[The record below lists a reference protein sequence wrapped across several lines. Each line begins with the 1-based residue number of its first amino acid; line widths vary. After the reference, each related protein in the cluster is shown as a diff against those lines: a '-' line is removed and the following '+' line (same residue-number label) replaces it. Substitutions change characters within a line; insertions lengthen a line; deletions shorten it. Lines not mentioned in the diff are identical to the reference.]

1 MNPRMNMPPI
11 TGLILAGGQGTRMGG
26 TDKALQMLHGK
37 SLLAHV
43 AERLSPQVDELL
55 VSAAR
60 ADAYPEFTTAFKAR
74 IVIDELAGAGPLA
87 GVHAGLKAGH
97 NEFLVTAPCDGP
109 FLPADLVSRL
119 FAALNT
125 EAADLTLAR
134 TVDGPHPVFALMRR
148 SVLPVLTKYL
158 AAGGRKADGWYEAL
172 KVIEV
177 AFDDAKAF
185 ANINTRDEL
194 ARWNAVPE
202 ASSA

>member
-1 MNPRMNMPPI
+1 MNMSPI

-26 TDKALQMLHGK
+26 TGKTDKALQMLLGK
-37 SLLAHV
+37 PLLAHV

-60 ADAYPEFTTAFKAR
+60 ADAYPELKAR
-74 IVIDELAGAGPLA
+74 IVTDEFAGAGPLA
-87 GVHAGLKAGH
+87 GVHAGLGAARH
-97 NEFLVTAPCDGP
+97 ELLVTAPCDGP
-109 FLPADLVSRL
+109 FLPADLVARL

-158 AAGGRKADGWYEAL
+158 AAGGRKADGWYEGL
-172 KVIEV
+172 KIIEV
-177 AFDDAKAF
+177 TFDDAKAF
-185 ANINTRDEL
+185 ANINTREEL
-194 ARWNAVPE
+194 ARWNAAPE
-202 ASSA
+202 SPAA